1 MISTKFPYISTSIFA
16 VMSKYSAEHNAIN
29 LSQGFP
35 DFDCSPELISL
46 INKHMKSGKNQ
57 YAPME
62 GILPLREIV
71 CQKTEELYS
80 YKYNSQTE
88 VTITSGAT
96 EAIFASITA
105 IVKEED
111 EVILFTPAY
120 DSYVPA
126 IKLNGGKP
134 VFIQLKPPYYNIDW
148 DEVQKFINPRTKM
161 IIINS
166 PHNPT
171 GTILTAGDM
180 EKLKK
185 ITAKTNIVIL
195 SDEVY
200 EHIIFDGY
208 EHQSVS
214 RFPQL
219 AERSIV
225 ISSFGKT
232 YHSTGWKMG
241 YCLAPAAIMAEIRK
255 IHQFI
260 VFAVN
265 TPIQWALSEYLL
277 KKEEYLN
284 LGNFYQEKRDYFNNL
299 LKDSNFIIRP
309 SAGTYFQLLN
319 YSKISDEK
327 DTEFAMRIT
336 REFGVASIPVSVF
349 YHENSDNKV
358 LRFCFAKSNETMEK
372 AAEKLL
378 KIK

>member
-1 MISTKFPYISTSIFA
+1 
-16 VMSKYSAEHNAIN
+16 MSKYSAEHNAIN